1 MRDNLPRRVLKRI
14 ALAFFE
20 FDLAWNRNIRPKEKP
35 QYELGGSCE
44 RCAKCCEAPAI
55 EVFWPFRRFRSLR
68 GAYLLWQSL
77 VNGFH
82 FVRDDRQLRAFVFRC
97 DHFDRRTRR
106 CDSYD
111 TRPGICRDYPRR
123 LLYQP
128 EPEMLPGCGYRPI
141 AFGASKMLR
150 ELKRR
155 NLTDEQMDKL
165 RKGLFLE

>member
-14 ALAFFE
+14 ALALFE
-20 FDLAWNRNIRPKEKP
+20 FDLAWNRRIRPKEKP
-35 QYELGGSCE
+35 QYELGGSCQK
-44 RCAKCCEAPAI
+44 CAKCCEAPAT

-68 GAYLLWQSL
+68 SLYLLWQSQ

-82 FVRDDRQLRAFVFRC
+82 FVRDDRKLRAFVFRC

-123 LLYQP
+123 LMYQP
-128 EPEMLPGCGYRPI
+128 APEMLEGCGYRPV

-155 NLTDEQMDKL
+155 NLTEAQMEKL